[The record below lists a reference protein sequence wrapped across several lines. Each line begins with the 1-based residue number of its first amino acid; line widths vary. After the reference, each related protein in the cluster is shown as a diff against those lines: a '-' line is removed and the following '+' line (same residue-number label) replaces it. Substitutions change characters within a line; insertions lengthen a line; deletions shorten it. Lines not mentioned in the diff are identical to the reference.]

1 MNEHDDE
8 PIPGLPGMLPRGEHI
23 IWQGSP
29 QWRKLATSAFH
40 VRLVAA
46 YFGVLI
52 AWAIVSGSAFTGLA
66 ITFGVGAL
74 AMMLLYGLAWLSAR
88 STIYTLTNRR
98 VVMRFGIALPKCVN
112 LPLVAIVG
120 ADLKLNSDGSGDIP
134 LQLGPASQ
142 LGYLQFWPHARPWK
156 LAKPEPM
163 FRDIADAAN
172 VAASL
177 SEALRRVLPNPDA
190 QTTSIVRERA
200 QQFEAIAA

>member
-1 MNEHDDE
+1 MNEYDDE

-29 QWRKLATSAFH
+29 QWRKLAKSAFH

-52 AWAIVSGSAFTGLA
+52 VWAIISGSAFTGIA
-66 ITFGVGAL
+66 ITVGVGAL
-74 AMMLLYGLAWLSAR
+74 AIMLLYGLAWLSAR

-112 LPLVAIVG
+112 LPLVAIIS

-190 QTTSIVRERA
+190 QSTSIVHERA

>member
-29 QWRKLATSAFH
+29 QWRKLARSAFH

-52 AWAIVSGSAFTGLA
+52 AWAIISGSAFTGIA
-66 ITFGVGAL
+66 ITFGVAIL

-112 LPLVAIVG
+112 LPLVAIIS
-120 ADLKLNSDGSGDIP
+120 ADLKLNEDGSGDIP